1 MGVAPQW
8 FTKRRV
14 MALGIVVSGSG
25 IGGLVIPFILTK
37 INSTLGPGWTYRIL
51 GFVCLVCDLMACI
64 FVKERVTSNKQR
76 KKFSQ
81 LIHFGVLKNVDFL
94 IFLIGSD
101 VSLFGYFIPFFF
113 LPSKYILFFV
123 FSISAFCL
131 TIVFL
136 AHATYLGLSASQG
149 SALVAVGSAGNS
161 IGLIIVG

>member
-1 MGVAPQW
+1 
-8 FTKRRV
+8 
-14 MALGIVVSGSG
+14 
-25 IGGLVIPFILTK
+25 
-37 INSTLGPGWTYRIL
+37 
-51 GFVCLVCDLMACI
+51 
-64 FVKERVTSNKQR
+64 
-76 KKFSQ
+76 